1 MVRAYQIFHQPFA
14 ALVAQDYMALS
25 TLFSYTIRSHW
36 QKTKIEDQELTDGSK
51 PVSTCECYQGMEA
64 EGSLDAKRIKVDFIS
79 LTSTPP
85 ILFLAIVSILFLCV
99 IDAILTL
106 FLQNHGA
113 YEINPIMAYLLN
125 YGPYV
130 FFVSKYILTIVATLG
145 LFVFRCVV
153 IRRINASTHFLLY
166 LLACAYAA
174 IVAWEL
180 YLVYF
185 VI

>member
-1 MVRAYQIFHQPFA
+1 MDCWYLGIESKGCFDMNDYWKDSNGCILESEWRHHCQWQKAFKKRSGEFKTKMVRAYQIFHQPFA

-85 ILFLAIVSILFLCV
+85 FFSWPLS
-99 IDAILTL
+99 
-106 FLQNHGA
+106 
-113 YEINPIMAYLLN
+113 
-125 YGPYV
+125 V
-130 FFVSKYILTIVATLG
+130 FF
-145 LFVFRCVV
+145 FCV
-153 IRRINASTHFLLY
+153 LLMQS
-166 LLACAYAA
+166 
-174 IVAWEL
+174 
-180 YLVYF
+180 
-185 VI
+185 